1 MKDID
6 SAKYFTQT
14 GSEHVVNDII
24 SKLIFISK
32 VKKGE
37 KLNTKELFVRD
48 NNDMLQRMVRTVRSN
63 VFWDDGENKE
73 STIIFLSTVTNEA
86 LNLISIYR
94 KDPSNEFNN
103 NIADLLSQNVE
114 NSLQGLE
121 SLIYTYRED
130 RIFSSQIETMI
141 DTLKLRVKAFSK

>member
-1 MKDID
+1 MQDID

-48 NNDMLQRMVRTVRSN
+48 NNDILQRMVRTVRSN

-73 STIIFLSTVTNEA
+73 STITFLSTVTNEA

-94 KDPSNEFNN
+94 KDPNNEFNN

-114 NSLQGLE
+114 NCLQGLE

-141 DTLKLRVKAFSK
+141 DTLKLRVQAFNK